1 MIKEVI
7 VVEGR
12 DDIRAVKRA
21 FDCELIATG
30 GFGFPKGVMERKNSQ
45 GKEGGNNIY

>member
-21 FDCELIATG
+21 LDCELSLPRLG
-30 GFGFPKGVMERKNSQ
+30 GG
-45 GKEGGNNIY
+45 